1 MQGKRFFEGAMQQS
15 LGTAANPAFLAYV
28 FTCLVLSLNLLMLWI
43 SSGAIRARGGVA
55 INPEDGARYG
65 APVSELDPPA
75 VARLLRAHRNAEA
88 TIYPFLLLGLVYVL
102 AGGGAAIAAP
112 IFTIFIVARI
122 AHSIVYLRAMQPWR
136 TIAFAASLLA
146 IFALMTAVL
155 QVLLTT

>member
-1 MQGKRFFEGAMQQS
+1 MQGKRFFEGTMQQS
-15 LGTAANPAFLAYV
+15 VGTAANPAFLAYV
-28 FTCLVLSLNLLMLWI
+28 FTCLVLSLNLLMLWV

-102 AGGGAAIAAP
+102 AGG
-112 IFTIFIVARI
+112 VARI
-122 AHSIVYLRAMQPWR
+122 AIP
-136 TIAFAASLLA
+136 I
-146 IFALMTAVL
+146 
-155 QVLLTT
+155 

>member
-1 MQGKRFFEGAMQQS
+1 MQQS
-15 LGTAANPAFLAYV
+15 LGNAANPAFSAYV
-28 FTCLVLSLNLLMLWI
+28 LTCLVLSLNLLMLWV

-65 APVSELDPPA
+65 VPVSELDPPA
-75 VARLLRAHRNAEA
+75 VTRLLRAHRNGEA

-102 AGGGAAIAAP
+102 AGGRAEIAIP
-112 IFTIFIVARI
+112 IFTIFIFARI

-146 IFALMTAVL
+146 IFALMAAVL
-155 QVLLTT
+155 DVLLRL